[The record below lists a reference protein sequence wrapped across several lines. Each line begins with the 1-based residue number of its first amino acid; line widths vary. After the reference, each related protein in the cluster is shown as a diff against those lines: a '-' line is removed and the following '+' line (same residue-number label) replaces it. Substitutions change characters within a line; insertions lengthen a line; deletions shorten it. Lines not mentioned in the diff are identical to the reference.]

1 MSFRLPY
8 AMDRRPE
15 DESRLLRSARTSEDD
30 LEGLRA
36 QDAND
41 PSPYVSIVDGVND
54 SPRSSFPDYKRRD
67 GYRVRSPIR
76 SFRKTGFSF
85 KHAGYT
91 LGILT
96 LLLMALVLG
105 ASLSPREN
113 MVTTDWM
120 QTSPTF
126 VKPEGVKVVGLIF
139 CQSSQT
145 DAMLQVWLL
154 TSNRWPPTIC
164 ERTRLLSEA
173 ELGSQ
178 RWLLGRSTLD
188 GQHRR

>member
-1 MSFRLPY
+1 
-8 AMDRRPE
+8 MDRRPE

-36 QDAND
+36 QDAHD
-41 PSPYVSIVDGVND
+41 PSPYVSIVDGVDD

-76 SFRKTGFSF
+76 SFRKTGFSL

-96 LLLMALVLG
+96 LLLMAFVLG
-105 ASLSPREN
+105 ASLTPREN

-120 QTSPTF
+120 QTSPTL
-126 VKPEGVKVVGLIF
+126 VKPEGVKIVGLIF
-139 CQSSQT
+139 CQSSQAN
-145 DAMLQVWLL
+145 AMLQVWLL
-154 TSNRWPPTIC
+154 TSNRWPPTI
-164 ERTRLLSEA
+164 RKRIRLLSEA